1 MSEQLINYPIQVE
14 ELRKCYCEYT
24 GQEPQ
29 MKFIQAVAELMN
41 LAYNAGKEDSK
52 SVGEYIQ

>member
-1 MSEQLINYPIQVE
+1 MGDQLLNYPIQVE
-14 ELRKCYCEYT
+14 DLRKCYCEYT
-24 GQEPQ
+24 GEEPQ
-29 MKFIQAVAELMN
+29 TRFIEAVAGLMN